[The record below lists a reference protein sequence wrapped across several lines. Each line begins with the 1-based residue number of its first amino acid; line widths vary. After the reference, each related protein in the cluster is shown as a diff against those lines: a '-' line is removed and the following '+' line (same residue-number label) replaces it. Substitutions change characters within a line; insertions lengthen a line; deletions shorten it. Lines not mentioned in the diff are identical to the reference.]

1 MQSSADRR
9 SPGATRVPFDAL
21 VEVGGTTGDAFEAQA
36 VDISREGM
44 HLRTAYLPD
53 LGQPISCRFEIG
65 KNTVVSEG
73 MVIWK
78 HDAEQGG
85 EFGIQ
90 FTNLDPESKEILGRV
105 LAESGGRMAGT
116 KIRLHIDGL
125 GSPMRARVKDT
136 HGARV
141 TAFSELGFLQVG
153 KELELEDAASGQKR
167 PAQIRNVEVELD
179 PQSHV
184 PQLVVSMKYAD
195 QEDSA
200 EDLGSDMPKESTPE
214 PSVIGG
220 EHEARAASTPDLE
233 AESMKSPVARTMA
246 KVTPALL
253 GMASK
258 AKESVS
264 AFMQKRRE
272 KPEAAAPRRTT
283 SLPPGGGLHASGR
296 RVVRSSKE
304 EEETIAEAPQPA
316 LAFAKKHKRRL
327 AIAGAVLLASTLAYA
342 GLHKSEPSTKDPA
355 AIAAAEGSGKTAAGA
370 PGAPALPQALS
381 LPQPIAPAGGAQ
393 PLNMVPDQ
401 LGMGSPGADD
411 DGSDS
416 SPSDPGKKGKPVPF
430 GHGNV
435 SHGNVIHIKMDGN
448 IERIQGA
455 MQPTGFTVVIP
466 KRKSLTSGGAISKQ
480 DKRIGATKVVNDGN
494 GVEVNVTFK
503 DGVPPYVV
511 RAKKDI
517 LEVVL
522 GKAGAA
528 DDRSEAKAGDK
539 PEGDAKPGK
548 HNGHHKKHD
557 NKHGAPKKH

>member
-9 SPGATRVPFDAL
+9 SSGATRVPFDAL

-78 HDAEQGG
+78 HDADQGG

-125 GSPMRARVKDT
+125 GSPMRARVKDS

-179 PQSHV
+179 PQSRV

-200 EDLGSDMPKESTPE
+200 DDVRSDLRKESTPE

-220 EHEARAASTPDLE
+220 EHEARAASAPDLE
-233 AESMKSPVARTMA
+233 VESMKSPVARTMA

-304 EEETIAEAPQPA
+304 EEETVAEAPQPA

-355 AIAAAEGSGKTAAGA
+355 AIAAAEGSSKTASGA
-370 PGAPALPQALS
+370 PQAPLPQSLS
-381 LPQPIAPAGGAQ
+381 LPQPIAAAGGAHS
-393 PLNMVPDQ
+393 MVPDQ

-411 DGSDS
+411 EASDA
-416 SPSDPGKKGKPVPF
+416 PADPAKKGKPVPF

-528 DDRSEAKAGDK
+528 DDKA
-539 PEGDAKPGK
+539 EGDAKPASK

>member
-1 MQSSADRR
+1 
-9 SPGATRVPFDAL
+9 

-65 KNTVVSEG
+65 KSTVVSEG

-90 FTNLDPESKEILGRV
+90 FTNLDPESKEILGRI
-105 LAESGGRMAGT
+105 LGEGGGRAAGT

-125 GSPMRARVKDT
+125 GSPMRARVKDS

-195 QEDSA
+195 QEDDSA
-200 EDLGSDMPKESTPE
+200 DVDGRKEATPE
-214 PSVIGG
+214 PSVIGSSGTASGG
-220 EHEARAASTPDLE
+220 EHEARATSAADLE
-233 AESMKSPVARTMA
+233 GEAMKSPVARTMA

-264 AFMQKRRE
+264 AFIQKRRE
-272 KPEAAAPRRTT
+272 KPEAAAPRRAT
-283 SLPPGGGLHASGR
+283 SPPPGGGLHASGR
-296 RVVRSSKE
+296 RVVRSSKD
-304 EEETIAEAPQPA
+304 EEETAVAAPEGA
-316 LAFAKKHKRRL
+316 TAFAKKHKRRL
-327 AIAGAVLLASTLAYA
+327 AIAGAVFLAGTLAYA
-342 GLHKSEPSTKDPA
+342 GLHKSEPATKDPNA
-355 AIAAAEGSGKTAAGA
+355 TAAAEGSGRTTAAG
-370 PGAPALPQALS
+370 PQAPAMPQALS
-381 LPQPIAPAGGAQ
+381 LPQPIAPSGGAGA
-393 PLNMVPDQ
+393 LNMVPDQ
-401 LGMGSPGADD
+401 LGTGSPGADD
-411 DGSDS
+411 DGNDT
-416 SPSDPGKKGKPVPF
+416 PDQKKGKPVPF

-480 DKRIGATKVVNDGN
+480 DKRIGLTKVINDGN
-494 GVEVNVTFK
+494 GVELNVTFK

-522 GKAGAA
+522 GKSGAA
-528 DDRSEAKAGDK
+528 DDKAGDNKGDAK
-539 PEGDAKPGK
+539 PEGDGKPGGK
-548 HNGHHKKHD
+548 HGGHHKKHD
-557 NKHGAPKKH
+557 TKHGGQKKH